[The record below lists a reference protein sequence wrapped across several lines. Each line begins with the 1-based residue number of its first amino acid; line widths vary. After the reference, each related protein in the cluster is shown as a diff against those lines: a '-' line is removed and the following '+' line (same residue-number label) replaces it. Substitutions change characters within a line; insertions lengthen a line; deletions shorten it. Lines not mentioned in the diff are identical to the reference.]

1 MSKAGGII
9 HLLPDAVANQIA
21 AGEVIQRP
29 ASVVKE
35 LVENAVDAGATSV
48 QVYVVDAGKTSI
60 QVVDNGQG
68 MSETDARLAFERH
81 ATSKIREVADL
92 YALHTMGFRGE
103 ALPSIVA
110 VAQVELRTRTADE
123 ELGVCLTIEGSKIT
137 GQDPVACPVGANFL
151 VKNLF
156 FNVPARRKFLKSNQ
170 TELGNIS
177 TEFERLALAHPDVAM
192 QLYSNDVCLLNLPAG
207 KFKQR
212 ILGVFG
218 RKLDQS
224 LIPVQVDTSLVKL
237 SGYVGSP
244 ESARKKG
251 AQQFF
256 FVNDRFMRHPYF
268 AKAVQSAFERLIPEN
283 ETVPYFIRLTVDPS
297 RIDVNIHPTKT
308 EIKFEDDHEIW
319 QIILAAVREALGRYN
334 ALPTIDFDTANRPDI
349 PAFQDNKDIAPPSLH
364 IDRSFNPFRASGGGS
379 YGAGRLPARSDDWR
393 TVYDAL
399 TRSEAAS
406 GSETVEPS
414 EEEQTLYTHLSQAE
428 QAEWEKSAFSEFF
441 QYKGRYILIAVKSGL
456 MLVDQHRAHVRVL
469 YETYRRQLEQR
480 HGLSQGVLFPQTI
493 QLSLSQVSLLERI
506 SDDLVVVGF
515 DLSPLGGGSYA
526 INGVPAGTE
535 GLNPTALLQDM
546 LDAAETKAAE
556 VGSDI
561 YHAIAFAL
569 ARRVALPVGQ
579 ALDAKEMEALI
590 EKLFACAT
598 PNYTPDGKPT
608 LVILSQ
614 EKIEKLFD

>member
-1 MSKAGGII
+1 MSKTGGII

-192 QLYSNDVCLLNLPAG
+192 QLHSNDVCLLNLTAG

-268 AKAVQSAFERLIPEN
+268 AKAVQSAFERLVPEN
-283 ETVPYFIRLTVDPS
+283 ETVPYFIRLTVAPS

-364 IDRSFNPFRASGGGS
+364 IDRSFNPFSASGGGS
-379 YGAGRLPARSDDWR
+379 YGAGRQPARSDDWR

-399 TRSEAAS
+399 TRSEVAS
-406 GSETVEPS
+406 GSEAVESP

>member
-1 MSKAGGII
+1 MSKTGGII

-192 QLYSNDVCLLNLPAG
+192 QLHSNDVCLLNLTAG

-268 AKAVQSAFERLIPEN
+268 AKAVQSAFERLVPEN
-283 ETVPYFIRLTVDPS
+283 ETVPYFIRLTVAPS

-364 IDRSFNPFRASGGGS
+364 IDRSFNPFSASGGGS
-379 YGAGRLPARSDDWR
+379 YGAGRQPARSDDWR

-406 GSETVEPS
+406 GSEAVESP